1 VESCLV
7 DSNILLRLSQPAH
20 AEYSMASGAV
30 DKLLLQNFDLC
41 IVPQNLIEFWA
52 VATRPSANRGGLGM
66 KPDAVDVEMKWLR
79 SLFHL
84 LEGGAGIADNW
95 QRLVKHHQVS
105 GKQVHDA
112 HLVAAMQV
120 YGLQRLLTFNGGD
133 FKRYPGITVLN
144 PASV

>member
-1 VESCLV
+1 V

-52 VATRPSANRGGLGM
+52 VATRPSANRGGLGI
-66 KPDAVDVEMKWLR
+66 KPDAVDGEMKRLR

-95 QRLVKHHQVS
+95 QRLVKQHQVS

-112 HLVAAMQV
+112 HLVAQV
-120 YGLQRLLTFNGGD
+120 YGLQESLTFNGD
-133 FKRYPGITVLN
+133 FKRYPDITVLN